1 MSQTTEHQNEVIVLF
16 DGYSQVIDD
25 TRMLANCTCTL
36 VKGKNTCT
44 IVDTRTAWDGKAIVD
59 GTFIT
64 GTFFFLFF
72 LFLMNHH

>member
-1 MSQTTEHQNEVIVLF
+1 MNQGNNHQNKVIVLF
-16 DGYSQVIDD
+16 DGYSEVIDD

-59 GTFIT
+59 GTIIYD
-64 GTFFFLFF
+64 TFFV
-72 LFLMNHH
+72 MMSHHL